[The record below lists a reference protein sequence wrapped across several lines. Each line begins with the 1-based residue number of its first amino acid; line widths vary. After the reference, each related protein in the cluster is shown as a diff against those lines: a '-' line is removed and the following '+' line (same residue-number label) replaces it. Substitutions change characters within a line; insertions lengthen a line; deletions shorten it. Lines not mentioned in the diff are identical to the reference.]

1 MSYTLRSTS
10 VLAAC
15 VLCATVASAQSPTS
29 STGEATRP
37 ATNTFL
43 GDTGIWFVP
52 TAEILPAGKW
62 SGGAYRRGTNY
73 EQGYT
78 NVADFAGTF
87 AYGIKNRAEIYGSF
101 LVDTRIDR
109 DLRPLFGID
118 PNVGGVIDR
127 YPKVHEPWTG
137 NNVGDLY
144 IGVKYNIWSA
154 LQQKRVSMALRG
166 TFKFPTGESDA
177 GASTGQTDFG
187 VDYIVSK
194 ELREAVDLSSYLGY
208 QWRGNPDGFDGPGGA
223 FVWGAGATYP
233 SRRPLRIFG
242 EINGVAV
249 SKSTVVITGVPPI
262 GTDLSVAPLISD
274 TENITRLTGGFTFQA
289 RNGFFAGVGWSWNM
303 PRVTRVDL
311 HSESGD
317 SPFADYLDW
326 QFRFGFYPGGTRIYV
341 APPPPP
347 PAAAPPPPPPPA
359 PAPAPAHNLSVSV
372 ACDPC
377 TVQPGQNSALTATV
391 TDSLN
396 CAVTY
401 RWTAPSGT
409 FGNAAQRQT
418 LWTAPQQEGMVTITV
433 TVTCPTDNKTAT
445 ATVNITVNRPAPVVE
460 LTFEDVFFDFDRYS
474 LRPEA
479 LRLLDDAVT
488 KLQANPD
495 KQLIIE
501 GHTCSI
507 GTAEYNLALGERR
520 ATAVRDYL
528 TSRGIATARLE
539 TRSYGEERPKYDNAR
554 EETRRLNRRAALV
567 VKVQ

>member
-10 VLAAC
+10 LLAAFA
-15 VLCATVASAQSPTS
+15 LIAAVASAQTS
-29 STGEATRP
+29 SSTTEATRP
-37 ATNTFL
+37 ATSTFL

-52 TAEILPAGKW
+52 TAEVVPDRKW
-62 SGGAYRRGTNY
+62 SGGGYRRGTNF

-78 NVADFAGTF
+78 NIGDFAGSF
-87 AYGIKNRAEIYGSF
+87 AYGIRNKAEIYGSF
-101 LVDTRIDR
+101 LFDTRIDR
-109 DLRPLFGID
+109 DVRPIFGTD
-118 PNVGGVIDR
+118 PTIAGVIDR
-127 YPKVHEPWTG
+127 YPKVHQVWTG
-137 NNVGDLY
+137 NNVGDLFV
-144 IGVKYNIWSA
+144 GVKYNIWSE
-154 LQQKRVSMALRG
+154 LQQKRVAMAVRATLKIPTADTDSGSG
-166 TFKFPTGESDA
+166 TGS
-177 GASTGQTDFG
+177 TDFG
-187 VDYIVSK
+187 VDYVVSK
-194 ELREAVDLSSYLGY
+194 EVRQAVEVSSFLGY
-208 QWRGNPDGFDGPGGA
+208 DFRGSPDGFDGPSGA
-223 FVWGAGATYP
+223 FKWGGGATYP
-233 SRRPLRIFG
+233 SRRPLRVFG
-242 EINGVAV
+242 EINGYVP
-249 SKSTVVITGVPPI
+249 SKSTVVITGTRPV
-262 GTDLSVAPLISD
+262 GTDLTVAPLISN
-274 TENITRLTGGFTFQA
+274 TENITRLTGGFTYQA

-303 PRVTRVDL
+303 PRVTRVDQL
-311 HSESGD
+311 SESLD

-326 QFRFGFYPGGTRIYV
+326 QFRIGFHPGTRIYV

-359 PAPAPAHNLSVSV
+359 PAPAPEHTLSVTA

-377 TVQPGQNSALTATV
+377 TVQVGQNSALTATV
-391 TDSLN
+391 MDSIS

-418 LWTAPQQEGMVTITV
+418 LWTAPQQEGTVPVTV
-433 TVTCPTDNKTAT
+433 TVTCPTDNKMAT
-445 ATVNITVNRPAPVVE
+445 ATVNITVNRPAPIVE